1 MQYVGID
8 VASLK
13 HDCTII
19 TDQGEILKDGLT
31 ITNDSNGFEDLMDT
45 MGGLGA
51 TPETTKIGMEETG
64 IYHERI
70 RTHLMRCGYNVYT
83 INPAL
88 IFNSRKAK
96 MLRSTKT
103 DKVDALVIAR
113 YLMMHKGSLHSYTPS
128 LYHLDALKSST
139 RIYHAKRETL
149 ARTKTE
155 LKRLLHSVFPEF
167 KSHYDPLSQWALDL
181 LESYPTPEDI
191 AKMHEK
197 TLIRI
202 LRTNGNR
209 METAKHIRML
219 AKQSVGQSDS
229 MSRQLIRFAICDLKH
244 FKAQIR
250 EIKAVL
256 EEQMKPFSHIMSIP
270 GVGALTGATIL
281 AEIGDIERFSHK
293 TKLLAYTGIDPVIYE
308 SGKFKAKNTTLSKR
322 GSRYLRSALFMAAR
336 AACVNTSIIKDN
348 KFRRKYEAK
357 IREGKHHYT
366 AVFAAAKNLTY
377 TIYGILK
384 SGQPFE
390 YDY

>member
-13 HDCTII
+13 HDCTIV

-31 ITNDSNGFEDLMDT
+31 IGNDSNGFESLVET
-45 MGGLGA
+45 MRQYGA
-51 TPETTKIGMEETG
+51 TPKTTKIGMEETG

-70 RTHLMRCGYNVYT
+70 RAYLMRNGYNVYT

-88 IFNSRKAK
+88 VFHSRKAET
-96 MLRSTKT
+96 LRSTKT
-103 DKVDALVIAR
+103 DKVDALAIAR
-113 YLMMHKGSLHSYTPS
+113 YLMMYKGSLHSYTPS

-139 RIYHAKRETL
+139 RIYHTKRETL
-149 ARTKTE
+149 GRTKTE
-155 LKRLLHSVFPEF
+155 LKRILHSVFPEF
-167 KSHYDPLSQWALDL
+167 KEHYNPLSQWALDL

-191 AKMHEK
+191 ARMHEATLVRLLK
-197 TLIRI
+197 TKGDRQVA
-202 LRTNGNR
+202 
-209 METAKHIRML
+209 AKHIRGL
-219 AKQSVGQSDS
+219 AKRSVGQSNP
-229 MSRQLIRFAICDLKH
+229 MSKKLIRFTISDIKH
-244 FKAQIR
+244 FNAQIS

-256 EEQMKPFSHIMSIP
+256 KEQMEPFPHIMSIP
-270 GVGALTGATIL
+270 GVGAVTGATIL
-281 AEIGDIERFSHK
+281 AEIGDIKRFSHK

-308 SGKFKAKNTTLSKR
+308 SGKFKAKNTSLSKR

-336 AACVNTSIIKDN
+336 VACVNTRFVRDN

-366 AVFAAAKNLTY
+366 AIFAAAKNLTY
-377 TIYGILK
+377 TIYGILR

-390 YDY
+390 YEQ